1 MTGALGARV
10 QLGVLKVIV
19 WLYSSLAAAFFPGR
33 RRLPFG
39 AYRVLLRT
47 VVRYP

>member
-19 WLYSSLAAAFFPGR
+19 WLYSSLAAAACPSALIASYFER
-33 RRLPFG
+33 
-39 AYRVLLRT
+39 
-47 VVRYP
+47 